1 MMENLKNLEDND
13 MCFACGKENENGL
26 QLDFS
31 FSKQEKRIQTTFLP
45 SDTYQGWKGVLHGGI
60 IATLVDESM
69 AKLAQRLGYRALTAS
84 LDIRFKEVAK
94 TSDSLHVSAEIVK
107 YTKKLLY
114 AKALATRIDGGVI
127 AEAQARLMIL

>member
-1 MMENLKNLEDND
+1 MENLKNLEDND

-26 QLDFS
+26 HLDFS
-31 FSKQEKRIQTTFLP
+31 FFEEEKRMETTFIP

-84 LDIRFKEVAK
+84 LDIRFKNVAK
-94 TSDSLHVSAEIVK
+94 TSAPLHVSAEIVK
-107 YTKKLLY
+107 HTKKLLY
-114 AKALATRIDGGVI
+114 AKALATRRDGGVI
-127 AEAQARLMIL
+127 AEAEARLMIL

>member
-1 MMENLKNLEDND
+1 MENFKNLEDND

-31 FSKQEKRIQTTFLP
+31 FSEQEKRIETTFLP

-69 AKLAQRLGYRALTAS
+69 AKLAQRLGYRVLTAS

-94 TSDSLHVSAEIVK
+94 TSDSLHVSAEIAK
-107 YTKKLLY
+107 HTKKLLY
-114 AKALATRIDGGVI
+114 AKALATRSDGSVI
-127 AEAQARLMIL
+127 AEAQARLMLL

>member
-13 MCFACGKENENGL
+13 MCFACGKGNENGL

-31 FSKQEKRIQTTFLP
+31 FSEQEKRIETTFVP

-69 AKLAQRLGYRALTAS
+69 AKLAQRLGYRVLTAS
-84 LDIRFKEVAK
+84 LDIRFKKVAK
-94 TSDSLHVSAEIVK
+94 TSDSLHVSAEIAK
-107 YTKKLLY
+107 HSKKLLY
-114 AKALATRIDGGVI
+114 ARALATRGDGGVI
-127 AEAQARLMIL
+127 AEAKARLMIL